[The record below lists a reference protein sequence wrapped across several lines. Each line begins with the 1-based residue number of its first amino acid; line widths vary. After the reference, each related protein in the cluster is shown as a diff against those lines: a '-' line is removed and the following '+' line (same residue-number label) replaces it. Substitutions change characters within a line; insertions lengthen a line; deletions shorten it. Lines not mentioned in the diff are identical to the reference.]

1 MPLVEMTSN
10 LAIGAGSP
18 LGSPEGRHTA
28 GPELGVVD
36 YIPNI
41 DATGFTVDF
50 NSLPTQFTMDRVPP
64 LALIAAFGPV
74 GWGPNRK
81 EAINILSPQEFT
93 VRGYTV
99 TGKRANRNLGEIEL
113 DEFSTKRLSK
123 FDIERRHNFRT
134 PSEFRRDADPGL
146 QLSSRQPFVLRG
158 IGSNWGPNDIGSIAI
173 AGLQQAVV
181 GNIGVMDSVAALG
194 AGGVSGLATSVGGGV
209 TGDMFKMADMITEGL
224 FIRGGMVTAASRT
237 AADEARIIKFM
248 LSPRGLVFI
257 GKQYLLQSMNPM
269 QAQ

>member
-146 QLSSRQPFVLRG
+146 QLAFRQPFVLRG
-158 IGSNWGPNDIGSIAI
+158 IGSNWGPNDIGSITT
-173 AGLQQAVV
+173 AGLGEAIK
-181 GNIGVMDSVAALG
+181 GNIGAMNAVKAGV
-194 AGGVSGLATSVGGGV
+194 AGGPSGAVTSVGGGI
-209 TGDMFKMADMITEGL
+209 TSDMLKLADRITEGL
-224 FIRGGMVTAASRT
+224 FIRGGIVTVASRT
-237 AADEARIIKFM
+237 AAD
-248 LSPRGLVFI
+248 
-257 GKQYLLQSMNPM
+257 
-269 QAQ
+269 